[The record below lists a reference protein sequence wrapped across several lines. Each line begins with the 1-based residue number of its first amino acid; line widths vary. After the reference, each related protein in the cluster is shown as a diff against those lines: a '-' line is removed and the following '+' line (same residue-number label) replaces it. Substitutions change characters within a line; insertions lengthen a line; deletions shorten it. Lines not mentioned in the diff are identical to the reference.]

1 MKKPVYIP
9 SMERFNHMEAER
21 QEMQTFREQM
31 RILGLALAVGIVG
44 AVCYFL

>member
-9 SMERFNHMEAER
+9 SIEAWNKAEAER

-31 RILGLALAVGIVG
+31 RILGLALAVALVG
-44 AVCYFL
+44 FVAIAL